1 MSEAARR
8 IRRVRPAIAAFFFT
22 TAESARCAPW
32 QARPLH
38 THRNL
43 THYEQ
48 SKSRRALY
56 SLAMSGFERMSVK
69 ALRPTV
75 LFMVLALHL
84 AALALLLAHSRTPNI
99 VGPAEHAIQLVV
111 LAPVKPPKVRIE
123 NARPQHWSTNI
134 APALAPPALNS
145 SNQSG
150 PGSAPDGRGP
160 AVNWAAEAHR
170 AVRAFEIR
178 RHQTGNSALS
188 VSSSLDESGSREHH
202 AGDQM
207 KTASGDWI
215 VWINADCY
223 QIAAWHSETPA
234 VGTISPK
241 TICRNPAAAPSN

>member
-43 THYEQ
+43 TQYEQ

-56 SLAMSGFERMSVK
+56 PLAMSGFERMSVK

-84 AALALLLAHSRTPNI
+84 AALALLLAHSRTLNI
-99 VGPAEHAIQLVV
+99 AGPAEQAIQLVV

-145 SNQSG
+145 STQSG

-241 TICRNPAAAPSN
+241 IICRNPAAAPSN